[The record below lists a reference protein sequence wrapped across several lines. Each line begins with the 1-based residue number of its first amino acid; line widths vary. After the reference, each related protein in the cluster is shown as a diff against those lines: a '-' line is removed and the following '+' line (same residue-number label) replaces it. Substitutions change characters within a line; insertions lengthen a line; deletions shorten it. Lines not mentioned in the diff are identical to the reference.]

1 MLKIAFS
8 TVYRYELPEGHRF
21 PMEKYD
27 LLPEQLVYEGT
38 VSNSNFFEPNP
49 LTKEQVLLTHLPEYY
64 SKLEGNDLTPRE
76 QRKIG
81 FPMTPKL
88 FSRGLII
95 SAGTL
100 ECAYHAMEN
109 GVAMNIA
116 GGTHHAY
123 PDRGE
128 GFCVL
133 NDIAIASNCLLNNG
147 VVKKILIVDLDVHQG
162 NGNAYIF
169 KNTPEVFTF
178 SMHGEKNYPLRKE
191 NSNLDIGLPDK
202 TGDDFYLNL
211 LYKNLPELIDKVQ
224 PDLIFYQAGVDI
236 METDKLGRLRVSKN
250 GVLKRDEFVFEICK
264 RNNIPVVVSM
274 GGGYPEKLTDL
285 IDAHANT
292 YRAAAKTFF

>member
-8 TVYRYELPEGHRF
+8 PVYKYELPEGHRF
-21 PMEKYD
+21 PMEKYEI
-27 LLPEQLVYEGT
+27 LPEQLVYEGT

-147 VVKKILIVDLDVHQG
+147 VVNKILIVDLDVHQG

-169 KNTPEVFTF
+169 RNTPEVFTF

-191 NSNLDIGLPDK
+191 TSNLDIGLPDK
-202 TGDDFYLNL
+202 AGDDYYLNL
-211 LYKNLPELIDKVQ
+211 LYNKLPELIDNVE

-236 METDKLGRLRVSKN
+236 METDKLGRLRVSKK

-264 RNNIPVVVSM
+264 KNKIPVVVSM